1 MKKFLNKLSIIAL
14 IFFSFSLVNV
24 FANQTEYWAYHKIN
38 SEGISAFFVDDDGEK
53 SVYCYNEHLE
63 PPGTSWSGSENKT
76 YFTRTEGYLDTD
88 DEFMN
93 IYGKDKKERIAA
105 VLAYGYPIDSSGLIS
120 KYGINEDQA
129 TNMTQQLIWDICNGE
144 DHAYM
149 TKTGEY
155 GYYNELF
162 ELSKTKKF
170 EQGNLEL
177 VGKFEFT
184 EESGKFL
191 TNKLSTIGSAG
202 SFTITNL
209 PDYMVIKD
217 WKTKQTINDKTIK
230 VGKEFYI
237 ESSKRPDID
246 LKLKINYSYKD
257 VKFYFYTYSKGGSVG
272 KKYQNLIRAELAN
285 KTKEKPYE
293 LLLKQNFTLRDNT
306 VSATL
311 TKKDLVTKKALQGA
325 IFKLQDQQGLDIEN
339 NLKTNKNGQI
349 TVNKLKPGNYQ
360 FVEVKAPDG
369 YELDETPVK
378 FNIVE
383 GQTVDVSV
391 EKTNKA
397 ILGGVVLTKKDS
409 KSGQGLEGAV
419 FNLQNRQGANLQT
432 DLRTDTKGQIILNNL
447 TPGDY
452 QFVEKTA
459 PKGYKL
465 DTTPVIFKIA
475 VGQKEAVKVEKTNI
489 ATPGSVILTK
499 TDSITKKAL
508 EGAVFNLQNQ
518 EGNDLQTNIK
528 TNINGQIILNDLAPG
543 EYQFV
548 EMKAPD
554 GYELDKTPVKFT
566 ISVGQKNPV
575 KVEKNNILAV
585 TNLKISKI
593 DSNTKKSLSGAE
605 FEMYSENDK
614 NNPLKFITKDYYS
627 QYEANNT
634 GKSNLVANSSFT
646 INKLKYGDYI
656 LKETKTPDGYKLG
669 KDIYIHL
676 DKNNSYYK
684 IGLDGEEINLNKDN
698 TSNSYNIS
706 VENEKGIELPETGG
720 NGFIIQRNI
729 AILILGMCF
738 ILMINFFI
746 NKKRRIN

>member
-1 MKKFLNKLSIIAL
+1 MKKFFNKLSVITL

-24 FANQTEYWAYHKIN
+24 FANIKEYWAYTKGQDI
-38 SEGISAFFVDDDGEK
+38 FFVDDDGEK
-53 SVYCYNEHLE
+53 TVYCYNKKLQH
-63 PPGTSWSGSENKT
+63 PGSSHKDSKYKT
-76 YFTRTEGYLDTD
+76 YFTRKEGYLDTN

-93 IYGKDKKERIAA
+93 IYGKDKKERIAV

-120 KYGINEDQA
+120 KYGINKEKA
-129 TNMTQQLIWDICNGE
+129 TKMTQQLIWDICDGK
-144 DHAYM
+144 DHSN
-149 TKTGEY
+149 TNKTGQY

-170 EQGNLEL
+170 EQGNLDL

-184 EESGKFL
+184 EDNGKFL
-191 TNKLSTIGSAG
+191 TNKLSTIGSVG

-217 WKTKQTINDKTIK
+217 WKTKQTINDNTIK
-230 VGKEFYI
+230 VGNEFYV
-237 ESSKRPDID
+237 ESSRSPEPN

-257 VKFYFYTYSKGGSVG
+257 LKFYFYTYFRGGINYG
-272 KKYQNLIRAELAN
+272 KQYQNLIRAELVN
-285 KTKEKPYE
+285 KTKEKPYQ
-293 LLLKQNFTLRDNT
+293 LLFKENLTVKNNT
-306 VSATL
+306 GSVIL
-311 TKKDLVTKKALQGA
+311 TKKDSITKKVLKGA
-325 IFKLQDQQGLDIEN
+325 IFKLQDQQGLDI
-339 NLKTNKNGQI
+339 KTNLETNENGQI
-349 TVNKLKPGNYQ
+349 VVDKLKPGKYQ
-360 FVEVKAPDG
+360 FIETKAPDG
-369 YELDETPVK
+369 YELDETPVE

-383 GQTVDVSV
+383 GQTADVSV

-409 KSGQGLEGAV
+409 KSGQKLEGAV
-419 FNLQNRQGANLQT
+419 FNLQNQQGADLKT
-432 DLRTDTKGQIILNNL
+432 DLKTDTKGQIILNDL

-459 PKGYKL
+459 PNGYKL
-465 DTTPVIFKIA
+465 DKTPVTFKIA

-489 ATPGSVILTK
+489 ATPGSVILTEK
-499 TDSITKKAL
+499 DSKSGQEL

-518 EGNDLQTNIK
+518 QGADLK
-528 TNINGQIILNDLAPG
+528 TDLRTDTKGKIILNDLAPG

-566 ISVGQKNPV
+566 ISVGQENPV
-575 KVEKNNILAV
+575 KVEKTNILAV
-585 TNLKISKI
+585 TNLKIFKI
-593 DSNTKKSLSGAE
+593 DSNTKSPLSGAE
-605 FEMYSENDK
+605 FEIYSENDK
-614 NNPLKFITKDYYS
+614 NNPLKFITKDYSS
-627 QYEANNT
+627 QYESNNT

-646 INKLKYGDYI
+646 ISKLKYGDYI

-684 IGLDGEEINLNKDN
+684 IGSDGEEITLNKDN

-729 AILILGMCF
+729 ALFILGMSF
-738 ILMINFFI
+738 ILIINFFV
-746 NKKRRIN
+746 NKRRRIN